1 MGNGRGWFPKDK
13 LRRHEKKVQA
23 FGAVEGDGVLSPGS
37 RLPQSGIAV
46 FRSAGGAG
54 ERRPGRFPRRARL
67 PRRDRPGHG
76 LQSHHGHAAG
86 LRDAPGTE
94 FRGRRRREEGPAPLT
109 IDPRP
114 FQAQLDS
121 AQAQVVQSQ
130 ASLDLAKVQF
140 EMYAA
145 VADTRAIS
153 KFDYN
158 TRKSAVETGAAQLK
172 AAEAAVE
179 TAKLN
184 LEYCSIRSPVDGR
197 AGKALVNAGN
207 VVTANQTAILTIQQL
222 APLYVDFTITER
234 DLPRVKEL
242 MAQGALKAF
251 VWLPSEAEDAARDG
265 EMNFLDN
272 AVQNSTGTV
281 GLRATL
287 PNTDRHFW
295 PGQFVRVRLVL
306 ETKKNAVLVP
316 NRAPQISQK
325 GPYVFVVKADG
336 TAELRQVTLGQWQG
350 DLVVIEQ
357 GLAAGESVVTT
368 GQLAVNPG
376 AKVQVEAPGAESPSP
391 AGTGEKAAGKEAPS
405 PAGTGAK
412 AAGSAEPN

>member
-1 MGNGRGWFPKDK
+1 MKRKC
-13 LRRHEKKVQA
+13 RRLAPLKAMAFCLLAAGCRRAALPSFAPPVALVNVVQA
-23 FGAVEGDGVLSPGS
+23 VSRDVPVYLDEIGQGTAFKAITVMPQVSGMLLEQNFEDGADVKKGQL
-37 RLPQSGIAV
+37 L
-46 FRSAGGAG
+46 
-54 ERRPGRFPRRARL
+54 
-67 PRRDRPGHG
+67 
-76 LQSHHGHAAG
+76 
-86 LRDAPGTE
+86 
-94 FRGRRRREEGPAPLT
+94 LT